1 MKKIIAILLSLAVL
15 TLSGCSGKEN
25 TQTVTQPAA
34 ADELWEYEYY
44 IEDLIYYTD
53 KYNEAIARFS
63 ELCSLSDFDA
73 AAEEAKSHNEIL
85 DEFAAIVTPSGLEEQ
100 QNNII
105 AAVENEK
112 KYRELAVSLLYYME
126 NYDTLTPAELEEY
139 NQLCQQIESMKS
151 ELELSDAVRSAR
163 ETAFSCLPNGEY
175 RSYDYNL
182 TSLWNMYISRFN
194 ALYEVFFNGAA
205 GDPLLCCDKCLEIL
219 PKIENIEAPE
229 SLKPYHDD
237 VISALS
243 TEREFCMAVKAIAE
257 LSREYQGFEQDE
269 LPADVQEEVKKHS
282 KTIDDYFGQENGAH
296 TDSNKAVHA
305 ALEFAETQ
313 TGQ

>member
-1 MKKIIAILLSLAVL
+1 MKKIAAFVLALMVAA
-15 TLSGCSGKEN
+15 LSGCNNKSN
-25 TQTVTQPAA
+25 TQAVTQSAVT
-34 ADELWEYEYY
+34 DELWEYEYY
-44 IEDLIYYTD
+44 IGDLNYYTD
-53 KYNEAIARFS
+53 KYNDAIVRFS
-63 ELCSLSDFDA
+63 ELCSLSDYDA

-105 AAVENEK
+105 AAVESEK
-112 KYRELAVSLLYYME
+112 KYRELAVNLLYYME
-126 NYDTLTPAELEEY
+126 KYDTLTPAEQEEY

-182 TSLWNMYISRFN
+182 TSLWNIYKDRFN
-194 ALYEVFFNGAA
+194 ALYEVFFNGAV
-205 GDPLLCCDKCLEIL
+205 GDPLLCCDRCLEIL

-229 SLKPYHDD
+229 LLKPYHDD
-237 VISALS
+237 VISSLS
-243 TEREFCMAVKAIAE
+243 LEYEFCMAVKAIAE
-257 LSREYQGFEQDE
+257 LSREYQGLERDE
-269 LPADVQEEVKKHS
+269 LPADVQEEVMKHS
-282 KTIDDYFGQENGAH
+282 KTIDDYLGQENG
-296 TDSNKAVHA
+296 TQTVSNKAVHA
-305 ALEFAETQ
+305 ALEFAKAQ